1 MVNLAQ
7 KTYKMY
13 EQLEVRVKEKAVM
26 IPANRVIEV
35 SCKANLDQINNR
47 RAMLLQIGEV
57 DVYRKHCNVKTTNK

>member
-1 MVNLAQ
+1 MVNLVQ

-26 IPANRVIEV
+26 ISANRVIEV

>member
-1 MVNLAQ
+1 MVNLVQ

-26 IPANRVIEV
+26 ITANRVIEV